1 MHITKLDNI
10 TYRLGYNGY
19 IVLLSQNERLK
30 RPIIKRLVSIVKKY
44 LVFVQ
49 ETGLNKY
56 FLVRSF
62 VLDLKK
68 LRKICFV
75 VDFFRICPRY
85 KDERK
90 INKTKTKQ
98 KRFFPPSNLT

>member
-68 LRKICFV
+68 LRKVCFV
-75 VDFFRICPRY
+75 VDLFKICPKF

-90 INKTKTKQ
+90 KLKKNAFSPLPI
-98 KRFFPPSNLT
+98 